1 MKERSVRGQVA
12 LLLAGI
18 FFALACR
25 KEANRPTWDVDVVVP
40 LIKTTLT
47 IGDLVPDTLLSIDQQ
62 GNVSILYSNQLFAL
76 KLDTVLTAPDTS
88 FSYIYPVPFNIPNVA
103 PGTTFSNTNDVTRFA
118 LDQLELR
125 DLRIRSG
132 SLSMMIS
139 NSISGNILGHFAL
152 PGATL
157 DGSPFV
163 IDQTVLAGTQTA
175 PTLINSTRALDGYH
189 FDLRGPQFNDVNTL
203 ATQISYTTD
212 PDGPSIGLLAGDS
225 LKAVV
230 NYQDI
235 VPAYAKGYFGTRSI
249 VIAPDSTI
257 IDLFENING
266 LLDLDHVTARLNVRN
281 GIGVDARADIHYLR
295 SVNTRTGAVVDLD
308 HSIITNPLNLDRAL
322 DLGNSFQEAHN
333 NYTLINSNSNID
345 LFLENLPDRIAYSLD
360 VIIDPLGDVSNGNDF
375 LYYESTLSA
384 DLEVEIPLRV
394 IATDLSLQKTTAVDL
409 GGTAEH
415 HAIQSGTLHVFAT
428 NGFPFSAALRLDIVN
443 AQGHVLSALP
453 PVGTIASASVNAAAI
468 VQSSTESELSVAVSK
483 EQVDMLYT
491 GGQLRITATFNTA
504 SQTQHVQL
512 LSDHKLFLQVTAE
525 GNYIVNGNE

>member
-157 DGSPFV
+157 DG
-163 IDQTVLAGTQTA
+163 L
-175 PTLINSTRALDGYH
+175 
-189 FDLRGPQFNDVNTL
+189 
-203 ATQISYTTD
+203 
-212 PDGPSIGLLAGDS
+212 SI
-225 LKAVV
+225 
-230 NYQDI
+230 
-235 VPAYAKGYFGTRSI
+235 
-249 VIAPDSTI
+249 
-257 IDLFENING
+257 
-266 LLDLDHVTARLNVRN
+266 H
-281 GIGVDARADIHYLR
+281 
-295 SVNTRTGAVVDLD
+295 
-308 HSIITNPLNLDRAL
+308 
-322 DLGNSFQEAHN
+322 
-333 NYTLINSNSNID
+333 
-345 LFLENLPDRIAYSLD
+345 
-360 VIIDPLGDVSNGNDF
+360 
-375 LYYESTLSA
+375 
-384 DLEVEIPLRV
+384 
-394 IATDLSLQKTTAVDL
+394 
-409 GGTAEH
+409 
-415 HAIQSGTLHVFAT
+415 
-428 NGFPFSAALRLDIVN
+428 
-443 AQGHVLSALP
+443 
-453 PVGTIASASVNAAAI
+453 
-468 VQSSTESELSVAVSK
+468 
-483 EQVDMLYT
+483 
-491 GGQLRITATFNTA
+491 
-504 SQTQHVQL
+504 
-512 LSDHKLFLQVTAE
+512 
-525 GNYIVNGNE
+525 